1 MKIRAR
7 APLRLGFAGGGTDL
21 LAYSSVH
28 GGAVLNAT
36 ISLHAYAEI
45 ATTSKNLIFNAWDLD
60 QSVVIKSFTAYP
72 EGPLAL
78 HQAVHKRLVLEF
90 GINAT
95 TPISVSTYSSA
106 PPGSGLGS
114 SSAVV
119 VAMLKAYQH
128 YFNLALDQSAL
139 AQLAFD
145 IERNDCQ
152 FPGGQQDQYAATFGG
167 INFCEF
173 PPNSRATIQP
183 VDLTKSILD
192 ELESNIILFFTGVSR
207 DSEAIILDQS
217 TYRSDPSKLT
227 GLHGTKVLAYQ
238 MKDALIDNN
247 LESFISLNNHA
258 WRAKQETSVLISN
271 EEIRTISDTVIAA
284 GAGGLKVSGAGGGG
298 FMIIYCPPSDRF
310 RVLRSLDTFDGTVYP
325 FVFTPYGCSSWV
337 VAE

>member
-1 MKIRAR
+1 MKIRAK

-21 LAYSSVH
+21 LTYSSVY

-45 ATTSKNLIFNAWDLD
+45 ASTPKGLIFNAWDLNK
-60 QSVVIKSFTAYP
+60 SVEADFFSCVP

-78 HQAVHKRLVLEF
+78 HQAVYNRLVLEF
-90 GINAT
+90 DISPT

-106 PPGSGLGS
+106 PSGSGLGS

-128 YFNLALDQSAL
+128 YFNLPFDQSTL

-152 FPGGQQDQYAATFGG
+152 LPGGQQDQYAATFGG

-173 PPNSRATIQP
+173 HPDGQTTIYP
-183 VDLTKSILD
+183 VHLAESIRN

-217 TYRSDPSKLT
+217 TYRFDAKKLSS
-227 GLHGTKVLAYQ
+227 LHETKALACQ
-238 MKDALIDNN
+238 MRDALLDSN
-247 LESFISLNNHA
+247 LESFISLNDHA
-258 WRAKQETSVLISN
+258 WRAKQETSALISN
-271 EEIRTISDTVIAA
+271 QEIRTISDAVLAA
-284 GAGGLKVSGAGGGG
+284 GARGLKVSGAGGGG
-298 FMIIYCPPSDRF
+298 FMIIYCHPSDRF
-310 RVLRSLDTFDGTVYP
+310 NVLRSLDPFEGVVYP

-337 VAE
+337 VAQ

>member
-1 MKIRAR
+1 MKVRAK

-21 LAYSSVH
+21 VTYSSAY

-45 ATTSKNLIFNAWDLD
+45 ASIPKGLIFNACDLNK
-60 QSVVIKSFTAYP
+60 SVVADFFSCIP

-78 HQAVHKRLVLEF
+78 HQAVYKRLVLEF
-90 GINAT
+90 DIDQT
-95 TPISVSTYSSA
+95 TPLSVSTYSSA
-106 PPGSGLGS
+106 PSGSGLGS

-128 YFNLALDQSAL
+128 YFNLPFDQSTL

-152 FPGGQQDQYAATFGG
+152 LPGGQQDQYAATFGG

-173 PPNSRATIQP
+173 HPSGQTSVYPIN
-183 VDLTKSILD
+183 LTESVRN

-217 TYRSDPSKLT
+217 TYRSDESKLAS
-227 GLHGTKVLAYQ
+227 LHETKALAYQ
-238 MKDALIDNN
+238 MRDALLDSN
-247 LESFISLNNHA
+247 LDHFILLNDHA
-258 WRAKQETSVLISN
+258 WRAKQKTSALISN
-271 EEIRTISDTVIAA
+271 DEIRLISDTVYAA
-284 GAGGLKVSGAGGGG
+284 GARGLKVSGAGGGG
-298 FMIIYCPPSDRF
+298 FMIIYCRPSDRF
-310 RVLRSLDTFDGTVYP
+310 NVLRSLDPFKGVVYP

-337 VAE
+337 VNQ